1 MEVPL
6 GSGVVGLMGRQ
17 VPQLLVAATEASSS
31 AFLHP
36 GAPQPPLPTA
46 ILTYGSAS
54 IS

>member
-17 VPQLLVAATEASSS
+17 VPQLLVASSS

-46 ILTYGSAS
+46 MLTYGSAS